1 MSQHDEE
8 RAQERLY
15 ARTRWITREEL
26 ERLYPSVQSDENDS
40 DDEIVLTDPNPFK
53 YRLTM

>member
-1 MSQHDEE
+1 VSQHDEE

-15 ARTRWITREEL
+15 ARTRWITREDL
-26 ERLYPSVQSDENDS
+26 ERLYPSVQPDENYA

-53 YRLTM
+53 